1 MPTILA
7 TIVSSK
13 EPGTLKF
20 SDWGKTR
27 VTSEIENSLASLE
40 GGFNTGALDVQLNP
54 AYAAGLLLVATGS
67 GAVGA
72 TIGGRLVTA
81 AWATSDASSCDL
93 IAAAILADAT
103 AKQFVTAR
111 SRAASATV
119 TIAAGAGIV
128 TATITAPGLPA
139 QTFLVTWA
147 TSDTA
152 TAAALAALINAATNL
167 PVVAS
172 SAAGV
177 ITLYATT
184 AGTGATNTAGN
195 GIILAATGTGVTVS
209 GALFTGGGTSANV
222 LVLALMPGT
231 VGLGITFVASGTGVT
246 APTGAN
252 LVAGVGAPGNSYTC

>member
-13 EPGTLKF
+13 EPGSLQF

-40 GGFNTGALDVQLNP
+40 GGINTGSLDVQLNP
-54 AYAAGLLLVATGS
+54 AYAAGVLALSAGA
-67 GAVGA
+67 GAVGG

-81 AWATSDASSCDL
+81 AWATSDAASCDA

-103 AKQFVTAR
+103 ASKFVTAR
-111 SRAASATV
+111 SRAASGTV
-119 TIAAGAGIV
+119 TIAGGSGVITV
-128 TATITAPGLPA
+128 TLNAPGIPP
-139 QTFLVTWA
+139 QTFTTAWA

-152 TAAALAALINAATNL
+152 TAAALVALINAAPNL
-167 PVVAS
+167 PVVARN
-172 SAAGV
+172 AAGV
-177 ITLYATT
+177 ITIYATT

-195 GIILAATGTGVTVS
+195 SILLAATGTGVTVS
-209 GALFTGGGTSANV
+209 GALLAGGGTNANV

-231 VGLGITFVASGTGVT
+231 VGLGITLVASGTGVT

-252 LVAGVGAPGNSYTC
+252 LVAGIGAPGNSYAC